1 MEAVFP
7 FHITQG
13 VHLKA
18 IYFYKGDALKSLVCF
33 SYNESFIGGKGEV
46 SKSQSMERDAVLT
59 WREAALLRISKFPTF
74 NAKQAFS
81 LLPLRLPWNYLLQHL
96 SFTEHF
102 GREYMLS
109 HFTLAQI
116 F

>member
-33 SYNESFIGGKGEV
+33 SYNESFIGGKG
-46 SKSQSMERDAVLT
+46 
-59 WREAALLRISKFPTF
+59 I
-74 NAKQAFS
+74 
-81 LLPLRLPWNYLLQHL
+81 
-96 SFTEHF
+96 
-102 GREYMLS
+102 
-109 HFTLAQI
+109 
-116 F
+116 